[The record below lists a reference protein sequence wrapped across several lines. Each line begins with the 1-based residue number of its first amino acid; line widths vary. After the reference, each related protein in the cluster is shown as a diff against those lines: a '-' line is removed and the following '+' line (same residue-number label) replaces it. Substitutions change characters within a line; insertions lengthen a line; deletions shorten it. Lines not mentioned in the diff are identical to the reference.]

1 MTRTH
6 HPTPRLQIRLVADT
20 EIVLGP
26 GKIEL
31 LEAIERHGSI
41 AAACR
46 DMGLSYKKA
55 WQLLDTMNRHLAAPV
70 VNTASGGTQRG
81 GATLTDLGRRLI
93 VHYRQL
99 TADLA
104 RNPSGQALLKSLSP
118 DREYASSSHAGSAS
132 EPEAEPAPGSGIES
146 D

>member
-6 HPTPRLQIRLVADT
+6 HPSPRFQLRLVADR
-20 EIVLGP
+20 EIVVGP

-46 DMGLSYKKA
+46 EMGLSYKKA

-70 VNTASGGTQRG
+70 VDTVIGGTRRG
-81 GATLTDLGRRLI
+81 GATLTAQGRALVDDYRRLM
-93 VHYRQL
+93 
-99 TADLA
+99 ADLDD
-104 RNPSGQALLKSLSP
+104 NPHGQALMNRLAP
-118 DREYASSSHAGSAS
+118 PRAID
-132 EPEAEPAPGSGIES
+132 AEDSQADAPAADADS

>member
-6 HPTPRLQIRLVADT
+6 HPSPRFQLRLVADR
-20 EIVLGP
+20 EIVVGP

-46 DMGLSYKKA
+46 EMDLSYKKA

-70 VNTASGGTQRG
+70 IDTVTGGTRRG
-81 GATLTDLGRRLI
+81 GATLTAAGRALVDDYRRL
-93 VHYRQL
+93 L
-99 TADLA
+99 ADLDC
-104 RNPSGQALLKSLSP
+104 NPHGQALLDRLSP
-118 DREYASSSHAGSAS
+118 RDSVDIDGRIAG
-132 EPEAEPAPGSGIES
+132 APKSGVDS

>member
-6 HPTPRLQIRLVADT
+6 HPSPRFQLRLVADR
-20 EIVLGP
+20 EIVVGP

-46 DMGLSYKKA
+46 EMGLSYKKA

-70 VNTASGGTQRG
+70 IDTVTGGTRRG
-81 GATLTDLGRRLI
+81 GATLTAEGRALVDDYRRLM
-93 VHYRQL
+93 
-99 TADLA
+99 ADLVDS
-104 RNPSGQALLKSLSP
+104 PHGKTLLNRLASTGTP
-118 DREYASSSHAGSAS
+118 DA
-132 EPEAEPAPGSGIES
+132 EAAA
-146 D
+146 DAD